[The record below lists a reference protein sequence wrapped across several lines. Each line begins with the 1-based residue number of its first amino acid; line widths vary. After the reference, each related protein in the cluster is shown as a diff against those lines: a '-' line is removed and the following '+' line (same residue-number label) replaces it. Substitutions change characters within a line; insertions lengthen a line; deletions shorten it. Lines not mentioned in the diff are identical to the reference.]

1 VLSEAAEDAGAR
13 RLTRRIVVFRRSG
26 AGWRRSDEVHVQHL
40 HDPEELVAVVAAAG
54 FDVER
59 RGRWG
64 EAGLR
69 PYAYAV
75 AARRR

>member
-40 HDPEELVAVVAAAG
+40 HAAQELVAVVAAAG

-59 RGRWG
+59 VGGWG